1 MPYAAGHTEDAMSKS
16 KHNPKCDIVGSFLRP
31 EEVKRARA
39 SFKAGDISLA
49 ELREVEDDAIAD
61 LVAQQVEHG
70 LTVVTDGEFRRRWWH
85 LDWLTR
91 VDAGAREQA

>member
-1 MPYAAGHTEDAMSKS
+1 MSKS
-16 KHNPKCDIVGSFLRP
+16 THNPKFDIVGSFLRP

-91 VDAGAREQA
+91 VDAGATEQA